1 MLSGVL
7 CLDAFKYRGV
17 GVGSGKG
24 PRLIVPTL
32 FVFISLRPLLGDD
45 DLGFNKGKLS
55 NESTKEPIQEG
66 TEEELVGLAPELLL
80 ELMLELLFALVLELM
95 LELVLGFCTEP
106 VSIEVPVLK
115 GDGVA
120 DLPKLDE
127 EPVESGGDEVL

>member
-1 MLSGVL
+1 ML
-7 CLDAFKYRGV
+7 CLEAFKYRGV

-24 PRLIVPTL
+24 PRLIVPTP

-66 TEEELVGLAPELLL
+66 TEEGLVGLAP
-80 ELMLELLFALVLELM
+80 ELLFALVLELM

-120 DLPKLDE
+120 DLPKLDV

>member
-1 MLSGVL
+1 M
-7 CLDAFKYRGV
+7 
-17 GVGSGKG
+17 
-24 PRLIVPTL
+24 
-32 FVFISLRPLLGDD
+32 LGDD

-66 TEEELVGLAPELLL
+66 TEEELVGLAPELL
-80 ELMLELLFALVLELM
+80 LELLFALVLELM

-120 DLPKLDE
+120 DLPKLDV